1 MTPIPLFPL
10 QQVLFPDGI
19 LHLQI
24 FEVRYLHMIRRCI
37 EEEAGFG
44 VVGLLSGHEVRKPDA
59 EESLA
64 GMGTLARVESSETIM
79 PGLMRVQCRG
89 TSRFLLENP
98 HVGQFGLW
106 MGEVD
111 LLAAD
116 PELPVPDA
124 LQRSADV
131 LGSTIADMQKR
142 GMSPMPL
149 APPFRLD
156 ECAWVANRLAELLPL
171 AVVQKAD
178 LLGMP
183 DPQRR
188 LAWID
193 RWLEERGAWD

>member
-37 EEEAGFG
+37 EEEASFG
-44 VVGLLSGHEVRKPDA
+44 VVGLLSGGEVRKPG
-59 EESLA
+59 EEETLTDV
-64 GMGTLARVESSETIM
+64 GTLARVETSETVM

-89 TSRFLLENP
+89 SSRFLVENP
-98 HVGQFGLW
+98 QVGQFGLW
-106 MGEVD
+106 MGEVK
-111 LLAAD
+111 LLAPD
-116 PELPVPDA
+116 PELPVPPA

-131 LGSTIADMQKR
+131 LGSTIADMQR
-142 GMSPMPL
+142 RLTTLPL

-156 ECAWVANRLAELLPL
+156 DCAWVANRLAELLPIS
-171 AVVQKAD
+171 VVQKAE
-178 LLGMP
+178 LLEMA

-188 LAWID
+188 LAWLD
-193 RWLEERGAWD
+193 RWLEGRGAWD